1 MQISAG
7 LATVMDGTNRVIG
20 NADTDWSEVRAGWSV
35 FSVLPEPGH
44 NVVVVQT
51 KTAPGATVSGFW
63 ELTLSAN
70 WDQGDAINAEYRIH
84 KDFTPNKNFPLF
96 TFGDFFVTQI
106 LNRYFLM
113 QDAEPPAAA
122 AGLPEL
128 GSLAELDAM
137 TTLDKTK
144 PSSYFLTES
153 GVGQIWRLLAGAP
166 TAGTSDRPTS
176 DDATSHFTQ
185 TL

>member
-7 LATVMDGTNRVIG
+7 LVTVLNGTNRVIG
-20 NADTDWSEVRAGWSV
+20 NAGTDWTEVRPG
-35 FSVLPEPGH
+35 FSYFGVLPEAGH
-44 NVVVVQT
+44 SILGVQT
-51 KTAPGATVSGFW
+51 KTAPGASVSGFW
-63 ELTLSAN
+63 EVTLDAN
-70 WDQGDAINAEYRIH
+70 YNQPNAINSEYRIH
-84 KDFTPNKNFPLF
+84 KDFTPNKNYPLF

-106 LNRYFLM
+106 LNRYFMM
-113 QDAEPPAAA
+113 QDAAPAIA

-128 GSLAELDAM
+128 PSLAALDAM

-166 TAGTSDRPTS
+166 AAGSSDRATS